1 MVSRTRQGFG
11 ELKWH
16 APHYEKSW
24 KILKK
29 VYSNFAFK
37 NHVYI
42 ALCMQTCYPKPLFW
56 VPVSPLITSI
66 VLDYFYTNT
75 SSLLCSTKW
84 KKVHPI
90 TPKLACAYVC
100 GMNFQ
105 NFFLP
110 TSADFN
116 MYPIRIF
123 LSSKDFPKLLFFL
136 ILQRVPLSW
145 FPRTWLSD
153 LFLPSRRSR

>member
-56 VPVSPLITSI
+56 VPVSPLLTSI

-90 TPKLACAYVC
+90 TPNLRVHMCVGWIFRISSSLHQRTLICILYEFFYPQRNSPNC
-100 GMNFQ
+100 FFFWFYRECHSLGFQ
-105 NFFLP
+105 GLG
-110 TSADFN
+110 
-116 MYPIRIF
+116 
-123 LSSKDFPKLLFFL
+123 
-136 ILQRVPLSW
+136 
-145 FPRTWLSD
+145 
-153 LFLPSRRSR
+153 